1 MPVVCDSAIATERL
15 IRFTS
20 PAARQFLKALS
31 VGRRPVFG
39 TLGELQSFYLIVQT
53 ASPKIPSA
61 STLDSAARMKAS
73 LAAYGK

>member
-1 MPVVCDSAIATERL
+1 
-15 IRFTS
+15 
-20 PAARQFLKALS
+20 
-31 VGRRPVFG
+31 VFG

-73 LAAYGK
+73 LAAFGK